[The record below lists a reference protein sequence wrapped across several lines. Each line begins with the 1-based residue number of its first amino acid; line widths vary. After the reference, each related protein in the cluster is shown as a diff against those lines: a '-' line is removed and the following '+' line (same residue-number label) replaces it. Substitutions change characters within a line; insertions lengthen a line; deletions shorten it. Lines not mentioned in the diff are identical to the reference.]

1 MSESSVATD
10 SAPDSAHGSARDTAG
25 DRDEAVSRAAHATT
39 VHTEDIT
46 LGYGDR
52 TVVDA
57 LSVTVP
63 PGGFTV
69 VVGPNACGKST
80 LLRGMARLLR
90 PTSGAAYLDG
100 KSIHTLPSREVA
112 VKLGVL
118 PQSPTAPEGI
128 TVTDLVGRGRSPH
141 QGWFGRWSDA
151 DEKAVADAM
160 RATDTL
166 ELADRSVDELS
177 GGQRQRV
184 WIAMALAQRTGV
196 LLLDEPTTFL
206 DVTHQVE
213 VLDLLADLNRTE
225 GTTIVAV
232 LHDLNLAA
240 RYADHLVVLSEG
252 RLVAEGAPR
261 SVVTEDLV
269 REVFAMPCRVIDDPV
284 SLTPLVVPI
293 GRNHVASESRTTG
306 PADGDVP
313 SPAESTVTSESEL
326 REIVEEPV
334 AVISDKAAPAI
345 DAETRRFLEA
355 SPLFLLASGAPDGTV
370 EVSPRGDESC
380 SALILD
386 EQTIAFADRPG
397 NRRVDSMRNILRN
410 PHVGMLFLVPG
421 TEHTVRVNGTAA
433 ISRDAELRDRFAV
446 KGTPP
451 ELAIVVT
458 VTEVFVHCGRAFSR
472 SKLWDT
478 ATWPSPQDLPTAGTL
493 LKAHAAVR
501 DEHRT

>member
-1 MSESSVATD
+1 MTEGSVAT
-10 SAPDSAHGSARDTAG
+10 GSSGERVEPGAARA
-25 DRDEAVSRAAHATT
+25 ST
-39 VHTEDIT
+39 VHTEDLT

-52 TVVDA
+52 TVVDG
-57 LSVTVP
+57 LSVSVP
-63 PGGFTV
+63 SGGFTV

-151 DEKAVADAM
+151 DEQAVADAM

-166 ELADRSVDELS
+166 ELADRCVDELS

-252 RLVAEGAPR
+252 KLVAEGAPR
-261 SVVTEDLV
+261 SVVTEELV
-269 REVFAMPCRVIDDPV
+269 RSVFAMPCRVIDDPV
-284 SLTPLVVPI
+284 SRTPLVVPI
-293 GRNHVASESRTTG
+293 GRNHVADENTVASESVASESVAT
-306 PADGDVP
+306 PVA
-313 SPAESTVTSESEL
+313 SPVTSESEL
-326 REIVEEPV
+326 RKIVEEPV

-345 DAETRRFLEA
+345 DAETWRFLEA
-355 SPLFLLASGAPDGTV
+355 SPLFLLASGSPDGTV
-370 EVSPRGDESC
+370 DVSPRGDE
-380 SALILD
+380 AGGAAVLD
-386 EQTIAFADRPG
+386 ERTIAFADRPG

-421 TEHTVRVNGTAA
+421 TEHTVRVNGTAV
-433 ISRDAELRDRFAV
+433 ITRDADVRERFAV
-446 KGTPP
+446 KGIPP